1 MDKLTLQTLFGFPLV
16 PDEQTYAGMIEL
28 PVQGHVKKS
37 FYYTPQYGDYL
48 DLGNLFT
55 EVQINVFDDDS
66 YILIFRGDAKNCTSE
81 LTGNRILFYN
91 ALHKILGED
100 SQGAKQF
107 SLDDFT
113 KLQSGSEW
121 VYAKDWNGYA
131 ASLDYLGIDNGI
143 VLSLRSSIINRC
155 LNTEIDWTQELCLI
169 SNDEQPIVRSETN
182 KLSHNSSNSGCLSVI
197 IIAIV
202 LSVFFAI

>member
-1 MDKLTLQTLFGFPLV
+1 MLFR
-16 PDEQTYAGMIEL
+16 
-28 PVQGHVKKS
+28 S
-37 FYYTPQYGDYL
+37 
-48 DLGNLFT
+48 T
-55 EVQINVFDDDS
+55 EVKINVFDDDS

-107 SLDDFT
+107 SLEDFT

-121 VYAKDWNGYA
+121 VYAKDWNGYE

-143 VLSLRSSIINRC
+143 ELSLRSSIINRC
-155 LNTEIDWTQELCLI
+155 LNTEIDWTQELCII
-169 SNDEQPIVRSETN
+169 SNDEQPIARSETN